1 MNDHL
6 KAKKEELLRL
16 KDIFSDCLQLQQH
29 LESPKLTVQ
38 NVNSIP
44 SSDLGLNLCLN
55 VHRPSPPV
63 KKLNS
68 KYSPSEIESN
78 PTKHARV
85 IITTSMQPGEIYVQ
99 IDDENLPRFHQMQKE
114 LQEEFRS
121 ASKASTSYLSTPL
134 VGSYIIFHLTMTSAS
149 YFIQFIFQCRQCLRS
164 PERQK
169 WRMV

>member
-6 KAKKEELLRL
+6 KAKKEELLRV
-16 KDIFSDCLQLQQH
+16 KDIFSDCMQLQQH
-29 LESPKLTVQ
+29 LESSKLTVP
-38 NVNSIP
+38 NVNRIP
-44 SSDLGLNLCLN
+44 SPDLGQN

-78 PTKHARV
+78 PPKHARV

-99 IDDENLPRFHQMQKE
+99 IDDDNLPQFHQMQKE
-114 LQEEFRS
+114 LQEEYRS
-121 ASKASTSYLSTPL
+121 ASRASSSCCSTPL
-134 VGSYIIFHLTMTSAS
+134 VGSYIKFHLKTTLAS
-149 YFIQFIFQCRQCLRS
+149 NFKKHFFFKYRQCLRS

>member
-29 LESPKLTVQ
+29 LESPKLAVQ

-44 SSDLGLNLCLN
+44 SSDLGQN

-78 PTKHARV
+78 PPKHARV

-99 IDDENLPRFHQMQKE
+99 IDDDNLPQFHQMQKE

-121 ASKASTSYLSTPL
+121 ASRASSSCCSTPL
-134 VGSYIIFHLTMTSAS
+134 VGSYIKFHLKTTLAS
-149 YFIQFIFQCRQCLRS
+149 NFKKHFFFKYRQCLRS